1 LQWQLVEGWLGFWV
15 FLVVS
20 KGKPMFQD
28 KLAQGGE
35 ADSPLIHCG
44 STERI
49 PGREP
54 LRHLLIGSPRA
65 VGLTIHQLHRLR
77 YCEAGQWSHQLKV
90 PGHDLVVTPHKGE
103 VLSILVRYLLLE

>member
-1 LQWQLVEGWLGFWV
+1 MSHDRLSQ
-15 FLVVS
+15 
-20 KGKPMFQD
+20 
-28 KLAQGGE
+28 AGE
-35 ADSPLIHCG
+35 PSSPLICCAP
-44 STERI
+44 TERI

-90 PGHDLVVTPHKGE
+90 PGHDLVVTPHEGE